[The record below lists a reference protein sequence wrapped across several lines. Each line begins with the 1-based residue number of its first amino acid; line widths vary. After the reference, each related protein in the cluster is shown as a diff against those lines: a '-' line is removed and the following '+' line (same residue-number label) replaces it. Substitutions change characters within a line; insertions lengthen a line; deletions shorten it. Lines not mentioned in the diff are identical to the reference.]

1 MNRSIL
7 AALAA
12 ASMLAPSGCTLFA
25 ERTHE
30 LVWAK
35 MGTPARIVD
44 EEPVRVMV
52 PRDDGTWSPMD
63 ADLSGMVAIDEPTLE
78 HYQALDEA
86 ARAKK

>member
-12 ASMLAPSGCTLFA
+12 TCMLAQTGCTLFA

-30 LVWAK
+30 IVWAK

-44 EEPVRVMV
+44 DRPVKVTV
-52 PRDDGTWSPMD
+52 PRDDGTWSPME
-63 ADLSGMVAIDEPTLE
+63 ADLSGMVALDEPTLE
-78 HYQALDEA
+78 HYQDLDAA
-86 ARAKK
+86 ARAK